1 MRIRLFPR
9 DEGFFEMFD
18 EQVKKVVYGARLLK
32 EMMENFQDLET
43 MAKRIKEVEEDGDS
57 ITHRIVEKLN
67 RTFVTPIDRED
78 IHNLTSRLDDVLDYM
93 EAVAERIILF
103 KIKKKTQE
111 AVMLSDV
118 LLKSVLTVEKAV
130 YNLKNLKKADEI
142 LNDCIEINRLENIAD
157 CYLREA
163 VANLFEIE
171 SDPREIIKWKE
182 IYENLENAVDR
193 CEDVANIIEGV
204 ILKYS

>member
-1 MRIRLFPR
+1 MRLRLFPK
-9 DEGFFEMFD
+9 DERFFDMFN
-18 EQVKKVVYGARLLK
+18 EQVKKVVEGARLLK
-32 EMMENFQDLET
+32 EMMETFQNLES
-43 MAKRIKEVEEDGDS
+43 MAKKIKDVEEDGDR
-57 ITHRIVEKLN
+57 ITHRIVERLN

-93 EAVAERIILF
+93 EAVAERIVLF
-103 KIKKKTQE
+103 RIDKGTKE
-111 AVMLSDV
+111 AVMLSDI

-130 YNLKNLKKADEI
+130 FILRDLRKAEEVLK
-142 LNDCIEINRLENIAD
+142 DCIEINRLENVAD

-171 SDPREIIKWKE
+171 VDPKEIIKWKE

>member
-1 MRIRLFPR
+1 MRLRLFPR
-9 DEGFFEMFD
+9 EERFFDMFD
-18 EQVKKVVYGARLLK
+18 EQVKKVVEGARLLK
-32 EMMENFQDLET
+32 EMMETFQNLES
-43 MAKRIKEVEEDGDS
+43 MAKKIKDVEEDGDQ
-57 ITHRIVEKLN
+57 ITHRIVERLN
-67 RTFVTPIDRED
+67 RTFITPIDRED

-93 EAVAERIILF
+93 EAVAERIVLF
-103 KIKKKTQE
+103 RIDKRTKE
-111 AVMLSDV
+111 AVMLSDI
-118 LLKSVLTVEKAV
+118 LLKSVLAVERAV
-130 YNLKNLKKADEI
+130 YNLKDLRKAKEVLK
-142 LNDCIEINRLENIAD
+142 DCIEINRLENVAD

-171 SDPREIIKWKE
+171 GDPKEIIKWKE